1 LKVYNNVRNRDKA
14 IDSFLFADRWTDRED
29 KLRVGAVLKNIHWLQ
44 TRKLVEIVSNYI
56 ETKYI

>member
-14 IDSFLFADRWTDRED
+14 INSFLFADRRTDRED
-29 KLRVGAVLKNIHWLQ
+29 KLRVGVVLKNIHWLQ

>member
-1 LKVYNNVRNRDKA
+1 LKVHNNVRNRDKA
-14 IDSFLFADRWTDRED
+14 INSFLFADRQTDRED
-29 KLRVGAVLKNIHWLQ
+29 KLRVGAVLKNIHWSQ